1 MPNRLRHEVEQVLA
15 RIPIDFG
22 GGCSVRKAY
31 VMAWLI
37 EHFKLER
44 SLDIGVYRGRS
55 LFPQAVAHKL
65 AGRGVAYGVDPWSA
79 AEADESDHAVLRE
92 QIKAFVAHT
101 DFEQLHREVTQRV
114 DEFGVAEH
122 ARIVRTTSAEAARQF
137 AADGVTFG
145 LIHIDGNHDTE
156 PVLRDV
162 HAYLPLLQP
171 GGFLVMDDVSWPSVE
186 PALREAEGHTK
197 LLMRRV
203 SADKTDDYAVL
214 RKPGGASAM
223 ALGRRLDLM
232 ASM

>member
-1 MPNRLRHEVEQVLA
+1 MPNKLRHEVEQVLA
-15 RIPIDFG
+15 KVPIDFG

-37 EHFKLER
+37 ERFGLER

-79 AEADESDHAVLRE
+79 VEADESDHAVLRE
-92 QIKAFVAHT
+92 EIKAFVANT
-101 DFEQLHREVTQRV
+101 DFEQLYRDVTRRV
-114 DEFGVAEH
+114 GEFGVSEH
-122 ARIVRTTSAEAARQF
+122 TRIVRTTSAEAARQF

-162 HAYLPLLQP
+162 RAYLPLLQP

-186 PALREAEGHTK
+186 PAVREAEQHAR

-203 SADKTDDYAVL
+203 SADKADDYAVL
-214 RKPGGASAM
+214 RKPGGTDPM
-223 ALGRRLDLM
+223 ALGLRLRLVAGM
-232 ASM
+232 